1 MVAIVIFFS
10 SHPWL
15 FNDSHGH
22 RVLFVV
28 PEVSTKII
36 FLFEINYEECIAWNP
51 NPWNS
56 KKCFLF
62 SSQSWLW
69 NDSGDWAIF
78 FYSSMRLHQNTSWK
92 STMKDVSFLKPIHW
106 IWIWFQK
113 KGCVGPKVLLVTMF
127 AFQVFS
133 KTYMVVFLFSI
144 ECSECFIAHWA
155 LNFPKK
161 TQLFELWMFFLIV
174 HRMHYVNMHFC
185 MAQHLWR
192 WITNLKW
199 PSTLNNGH
207 LWTKKFKNYGKHG
220 FKNKQSMQLK

>member
-1 MVAIVIFFS
+1 MCFEGFFSALVALKFSWASFLPLLVPWMYQYKIWQAIIFQWLLLSYFFS

-22 RVLFVV
+22 RGLFVV

-56 KKCFLF
+56 KKCFFLF

-69 NDSGDWAIF
+69 NDSGDWTNF

-113 KGCVGPKVLLVTMF
+113 KRLCWSKGF
-127 AFQVFS
+127 AGHHVCFSDFS
-133 KTYMVVFLFSI
+133 KTYMVVF
-144 ECSECFIAHWA
+144 CSA
-155 LNFPKK
+155 LN
-161 TQLFELWMFFLIV
+161 
-174 HRMHYVNMHFC
+174 
-185 MAQHLWR
+185 A
-192 WITNLKW
+192 
-199 PSTLNNGH
+199 LNV
-207 LWTKKFKNYGKHG
+207 L
-220 FKNKQSMQLK
+220 